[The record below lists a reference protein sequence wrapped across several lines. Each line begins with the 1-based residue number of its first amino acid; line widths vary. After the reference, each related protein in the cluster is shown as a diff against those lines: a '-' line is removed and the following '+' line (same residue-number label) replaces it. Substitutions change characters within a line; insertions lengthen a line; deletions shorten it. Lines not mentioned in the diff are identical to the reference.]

1 MFDHRLSIS
10 RWVRRPHRC
19 EWLSSPLTRHTR
31 LAGQSM
37 LLGAFARIDLV
48 EGRAFQFTGE
58 AKVAHAL

>member
-1 MFDHRLSIS
+1 
-10 RWVRRPHRC
+10 
-19 EWLSSPLTRHTR
+19 
-31 LAGQSM
+31 M